1 MEGNNHKKTTAIL
14 YIWFY
19 ISIIILVFFVYILVN
34 SMDIFNYRIY
44 SYPKQS
50 PITFA
55 LDEIEGFVS
64 SYYLLNYSIIIYI
77 FLSLFFILISINKIR
92 KK

>member
-1 MEGNNHKKTTAIL
+1 MEGNNHKRATTIL
-14 YIWFY
+14 YVWFY
-19 ISIIILVFFVYILVN
+19 VSIIILMFFVYVLIN

-44 SYPKQS
+44 SYPIQS
-50 PITFA
+50 SITFA
-55 LDEIEGFVS
+55 LDEIDGFVS